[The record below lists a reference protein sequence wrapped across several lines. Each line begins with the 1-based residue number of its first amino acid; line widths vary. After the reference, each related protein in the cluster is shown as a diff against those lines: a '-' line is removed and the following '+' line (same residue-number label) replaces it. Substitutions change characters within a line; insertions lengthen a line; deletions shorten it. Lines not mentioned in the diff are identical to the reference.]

1 MRKRKNRTF
10 LKQNMLKS
18 APKSSM
24 LNKLASNYKLCCFKF
39 LHMQHI
45 FINSFGYVKPC
56 INLVC
61 RNIVSRHSCSCNQS
75 IWIDVIS
82 QYDISENKLLLSGD
96 IELNP
101 GPVQSTNSVTKLSN
115 VVLEQRLRHYQL
127 RPFDVG
133 GDGDCFFRA
142 VSHQLYGDPEHHFGV
157 RTAGITYLRDNPER
171 FRVIPCQFPRGL

>member
-1 MRKRKNRTF
+1 MIHPQVSKCNLVHLKQVHSTDSSYNYRFSVRKFTKQPNSTRWRRHREPSRLPLKKIILAMRKRKNRTF

-18 APKSSM
+18 APKSCI

-45 FINSFGYVKPC
+45 FIIGYVKPC

-82 QYDISENKLLLSGD
+82 QYGISENK
-96 IELNP
+96 
-101 GPVQSTNSVTKLSN
+101 
-115 VVLEQRLRHYQL
+115 
-127 RPFDVG
+127 
-133 GDGDCFFRA
+133 
-142 VSHQLYGDPEHHFGV
+142 
-157 RTAGITYLRDNPER
+157 
-171 FRVIPCQFPRGL
+171 